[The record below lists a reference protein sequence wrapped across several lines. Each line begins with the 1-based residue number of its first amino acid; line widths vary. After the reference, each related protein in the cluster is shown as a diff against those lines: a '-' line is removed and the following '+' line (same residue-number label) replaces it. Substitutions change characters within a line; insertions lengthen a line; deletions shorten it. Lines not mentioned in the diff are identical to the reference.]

1 MTKYTTSS
9 LIAELEKFPED
20 TPIRTELAFIYN
32 YDPICDFL
40 KGDMS
45 DKAFLEYTKS
55 RARDVAIFEGS
66 WKDDNISD
74 LNNIMPEYV
83 EGWYKTKEDTK
94 PYKIY
99 IKNININTEDDPEK
113 IKSALMNLIIEMQ
126 EQVSPRQ
133 VSRTVGE
140 PPSVSTDASTDTNN
154 QDQAEGQD
162 EQNANGNTNT
172 NNNPTT

>member
-1 MTKYTTSS
+1 MTKYTTTS

-55 RARDVAIFEGS
+55 RARDLAIFEGS
-66 WKDDNISD
+66 WKNDNISD

-83 EGWYKTKEDTK
+83 EGWYKEDTK
-94 PYKIY
+94 PYNIY
-99 IKNININTEDDPEK
+99 VKNININTEDDPEH
-113 IKSALMNLIIEMQ
+113 IKNAFLEAIDAISPDCKPKVIKKDPFELPKENQVDMEEIDELIEKL
-126 EQVSPRQ
+126 R
-133 VSRTVGE
+133 R
-140 PPSVSTDASTDTNN
+140 D
-154 QDQAEGQD
+154 
-162 EQNANGNTNT
+162 
-172 NNNPTT
+172 

>member
-83 EGWYKTKEDTK
+83 EGWYKEDTK
-94 PYKIY
+94 PYNIY
-99 IKNININTEDDPEK
+99 VKNININTEDDPEH
-113 IKSALMNLIIEMQ
+113 IKNAFLEAIISLSPDIEPKYIKKDPFELLPEENQVDMKEIDELI
-126 EQVSPRQ
+126 EQLR
-133 VSRTVGE
+133 R
-140 PPSVSTDASTDTNN
+140 D
-154 QDQAEGQD
+154 
-162 EQNANGNTNT
+162 
-172 NNNPTT
+172 